1 MAQTPN
7 LVSSGSTPMSGLIST
22 NPFLNIPGQ
31 TGTAKATTI
40 QPSFGASSNPT
51 GYGGNPYAP
60 NPTLPGTGNNSGST
74 STFASPSNSLIP
86 ANTASLP
93 AKSVAY
99 TLNGVNY
106 DAGGSPVNT
115 TASTQTSV
123 APASPIVSGGTGGGT
138 PTPPNLNA
146 INAPNMNANGTF
158 INDSGSGTGA
168 TTAATG
174 SGTSGVPTVGSAAS
188 GLIGLAS
195 TQSAQYQQAQAN
207 YQAEKAQLASLQTQA
222 AQAQGSVQNTPG
234 LSLEAATGQSGQIQN
249 TLANMEAPIS
259 TEMTA
264 DQAAA
269 QNATQQQST
278 QQSGYNQAGGLV
290 SPQTQYGALTSPV
303 TGQPISSSGV
313 VSSASSLPAA
323 AQSALSVLPTNGQ
336 NAVMLEAQKV
346 ANNQEDE
353 KTAMA
358 NLSAYGQTGVTALNA
373 ILGSGFNANTNAG
386 ASAAQQSNVS
396 TAGTASTTT
405 NAGIYQSQL
414 TSAAGTLQQAQ
425 AIQSSGAQLI
435 NTMTSLGINP
445 TDPNIAN
452 KTINQ
457 LASQFSSPAYA
468 TFNAN
473 IANLQAKVSSLLSAG
488 EIPTTASGA
497 AQQIIDG
504 SMSVSGLSAAITQ
517 INTEASQLAASQLS
531 TATTAY
537 QNLQSGNNGTTN
549 TSAPSPYH

>member
-1 MAQTPN
+1 MGLLGSLNSNASTPAFASGAGTGADVATINPGIKAKTPYGLITPAITTLPTTQVQTAPQTPAN
-7 LVSSGSTPMSGLIST
+7 QSTSG
-22 NPFLNIPGQ
+22 
-31 TGTAKATTI
+31 GT
-40 QPSFGASSNPT
+40 
-51 GYGGNPYAP
+51 
-60 NPTLPGTGNNSGST
+60 TGNGAT
-74 STFASPSNSLIP
+74 GIA
-86 ANTASLP
+86 
-93 AKSVAY
+93 
-99 TLNGVNY
+99 
-106 DAGGSPVNT
+106 
-115 TASTQTSV
+115 
-123 APASPIVSGGTGGGT
+123 SGGTGGGT
-138 PTPPNLNA
+138 TGSTAVAPLAGAGTQALLNS
-146 INAPNMNANGTF
+146 INAPNISNGQF

-168 TTAATG
+168 NTGAAVTPASVASLGSVVSSLAATA
-174 SGTSGVPTVGSAAS
+174 GTSSP
-188 GLIGLAS
+188 
-195 TQSAQYQQAQAN
+195 QYQQAQAA
-207 YQAEKAQLASLQTQA
+207 YTQAYNQLQTLQTQA

-234 LSLEAATGQSGQIQN
+234 ISLGAAAGQSGQIQN
-249 TLANMEAPIS
+249 LLANEEAPLS
-259 TEMTA
+259 QEMS
-264 DQAAA
+264 AA
-269 QNATQQQST
+269 QTSAGMATAQQST
-278 QQSGYNQAGGLV
+278 QQTGLIGAANALQ
-290 SPQTQYGALTSPV
+290 PQTQYGALTSPT

-323 AQSALSVLPTNGQ
+323 AQSALAVLPTNGQ
-336 NAVMLEAQKV
+336 NAVILEAQKV
-346 ANNQEDE
+346 QNNSETLAQAQ
-353 KTAMA
+353 T
-358 NLSAYGQTGVTALNA
+358 NLSAYGQTGVTALSA
-373 ILGSGFNANTNAG
+373 ILGPNFNTNTNAG

-473 IANLQAKVSSLLSAG
+473 IANLQAKVSLLLSAG

>member
-1 MAQTPN
+1 MGLLGSLNSNASTPAFASGAGTGADVATINPGIKAKTPYGLITPAITTLPTTQVQTAPQTPAN
-7 LVSSGSTPMSGLIST
+7 QSTSG
-22 NPFLNIPGQ
+22 
-31 TGTAKATTI
+31 GT
-40 QPSFGASSNPT
+40 
-51 GYGGNPYAP
+51 
-60 NPTLPGTGNNSGST
+60 TGNGAT
-74 STFASPSNSLIP
+74 GIA
-86 ANTASLP
+86 
-93 AKSVAY
+93 
-99 TLNGVNY
+99 
-106 DAGGSPVNT
+106 
-115 TASTQTSV
+115 
-123 APASPIVSGGTGGGT
+123 SGGTGGGT
-138 PTPPNLNA
+138 TGSSAVAPLAGAGTQALLNS
-146 INAPNMNANGTF
+146 INAPNISNGQF

-168 TTAATG
+168 NTGAAVTPASVASLGSVVSSLAATA
-174 SGTSGVPTVGSAAS
+174 GTSSP
-188 GLIGLAS
+188 
-195 TQSAQYQQAQAN
+195 QYQQAQAA
-207 YQAEKAQLASLQTQA
+207 YTQAYNQLQTLQTQA

-234 LSLEAATGQSGQIQN
+234 ISLGAAAGQSGQIQN
-249 TLANMEAPIS
+249 LLANEEAPLS
-259 TEMTA
+259 QEMS
-264 DQAAA
+264 AA
-269 QNATQQQST
+269 QTSAGMATAQQST
-278 QQSGYNQAGGLV
+278 QQTGLIGAANALQ
-290 SPQTQYGALTSPV
+290 PQTQYGALTSPT
-303 TGQPISSSGV
+303 TGQPISSSAV
-313 VSSASSLPAA
+313 VSGASSFPAA
-323 AQSALSVLPTNGQ
+323 AQSALALLPQTAQ
-336 NAVMLEAQKV
+336 QAIMTEAQKIQ
-346 ANNQEDE
+346 NNQESQQ
-353 KTAMA
+353 TGIS
-358 NLSAYGQTGVTALNA
+358 NLSAYGQAGLTALNA
-373 ILGSGFNANTNAG
+373 ILGPNFNANTNAG

>member
-1 MAQTPN
+1 MA
-7 LVSSGSTPMSGLIST
+7 I
-22 NPFLNIPGQ
+22 
-31 TGTAKATTI
+31 
-40 QPSFGASSNPT
+40 SFGAQQNVGTAGPTTSSLAKGAGNLAMGLLGSLNSNASTPAFASGAGTGANVATINPGIKAKT
-51 GYGGNPYAP
+51 PYGLITPAIT
-60 NPTLPGTGNNSGST
+60 TLPTTQVQTAPQTPAKQSTSGGTTGNGATGIASG
-74 STFASPSNSLIP
+74 A
-86 ANTASLP
+86 
-93 AKSVAY
+93 
-99 TLNGVNY
+99 
-106 DAGGSPVNT
+106 
-115 TASTQTSV
+115 
-123 APASPIVSGGTGGGT
+123 TGGGT
-138 PTPPNLNA
+138 TGETAVAPLAGAGTQALLNSV
-146 INAPNMNANGTF
+146 NAPNISNGQF
-158 INDSGSGTGA
+158 INDSGSGTGYNTGA
-168 TTAATG
+168 AVTPSSVASLGSVVSSLAATA
-174 SGTSGVPTVGSAAS
+174 GTSSP
-188 GLIGLAS
+188 
-195 TQSAQYQQAQAN
+195 QYQQAQAA
-207 YQAEKAQLASLQTQA
+207 YTQAYNQLQTLQTQA

-234 LSLEAATGQSGQIQN
+234 ISLGAAAGQAGQIQN
-249 TLANMEAPIS
+249 LLANEEAPLS
-259 TEMTA
+259 QEMS
-264 DQAAA
+264 AA
-269 QNATQQQST
+269 QTSAGMATAQQGTQQT
-278 QQSGYNQAGGLV
+278 GLIGAANALQ
-290 SPQTQYGALTSPV
+290 PQTQYGALTSPV

-323 AQSALSVLPTNGQ
+323 AQSALAVLPTNGQ

-346 ANNQEDE
+346 QNNSETLAQAQ
-353 KTAMA
+353 T
-358 NLSAYGQTGVTALNA
+358 NLSAYGQTGVTALSA
-373 ILGSGFNANTNAG
+373 ILGSGFNTNTNAG

-396 TAGTASTTT
+396 TAGTASAAT
-405 NAGIYQSQL
+405 NAGIYQTQL

-457 LASQFSSPAYA
+457 LSSQFSSPAYA